1 MLLLALRLLP
11 LTKRLG
17 PWGIEE
23 TDHLEIARTLGRSG
37 NMGWNFQ
44 LFVRILYGPIYWTRS
59 QGQSLAL
66 EKTISSRA
74 FRYTLRVPNL
84 LRCLAAS
91 MAFVTNKALSQSVS
105 CTQLLQIAWKPVY
118 CGFECFIET
127 ARCLERIFHHLYWFH
142 LGLLLCGRLAAAG
155 LPLQALPLQV
165 LLLSFAILPVH
176 FFGNVQSV

>member
-1 MLLLALRLLP
+1 MFYIVLLLALRLLP

-84 LRCLAAS
+84 LRCLAARHGFCHEQGS
-91 MAFVTNKALSQSVS
+91 EPIGFMYATTADRMET
-105 CTQLLQIAWKPVY
+105 CLLR
-118 CGFECFIET
+118 F
-127 ARCLERIFHHLYWFH
+127 RMFH
-142 LGLLLCGRLAAAG
+142 
-155 LPLQALPLQV
+155 
-165 LLLSFAILPVH
+165 
-176 FFGNVQSV
+176 